1 MGSVWIKFRYEG
13 AEVTLKHHI
22 AQWLKKDK
30 PRPGGLAAFKVR
42 LVITTAAE
50 LQQMA
55 FKIDFTYER
64 TDLAIKTRSS
74 ISKI

>member
-1 MGSVWIKFRYEG
+1 MGGWTASKS
-13 AEVTLKHHI
+13 
-22 AQWLKKDK
+22 
-30 PRPGGLAAFKVR
+30 R
-42 LVITTAAE
+42 LVINAAAE